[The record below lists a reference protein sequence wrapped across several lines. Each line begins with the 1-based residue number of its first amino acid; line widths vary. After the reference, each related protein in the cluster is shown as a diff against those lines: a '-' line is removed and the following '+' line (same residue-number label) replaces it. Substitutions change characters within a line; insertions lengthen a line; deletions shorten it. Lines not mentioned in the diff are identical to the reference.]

1 MKRLN
6 KGSVFLLL
14 GGVALVAVGCAPM
27 KPADQEIGGLA
38 PEPVPTMAPPP
49 PTPPPPLP
57 SAPPP
62 GYAPAARMAM
72 ARPPVPVQQ
81 GDSYQAVEENAVKA
95 VAEAPVSTFS
105 VDVDTASYANIRRF
119 LEQGSLPPP
128 DAVRVEEVVN
138 YFRYD
143 YPVSKVKAKPFNPVV
158 AVYPSPWRQGAEIVH
173 VGLAAYDVPAEARPP
188 ANLVFLVDV
197 SGSMDAPDRL
207 PLVKRSLRMML
218 DGLRDDDRIALVTY
232 AGESRTI
239 LPLTPGKDRALIADA
254 IDKLGAGGGTGG
266 QGGLTAAYALAE
278 GAAGEGRVSRV
289 ILATDGDFNLGISDP
304 KKLAEFV
311 AGYREKGVA
320 LTVLGVGRG
329 NYRDD
334 VAQALAQAGNGQ
346 AVYVDTLHE
355 ARRAL
360 REQLGGTL
368 LTVAND
374 VKIQVEFNPAR
385 VAEYRLIG
393 YETRMLRNQDFN
405 DDKVDAGDVGAGHR
419 VTALYEIVAP
429 DSKARLLDPSRYQP
443 EGKGKAAPAGAGN
456 EIAFLK
462 LRWKAPGAKD
472 SQLVTRPITSKDR
485 VPSLDQAG
493 TEVRFAAAAA
503 AYGQKLRGS
512 SFVKDYPWVA
522 VEALASGARGTD
534 PNGERAEFLR
544 LVKLAGALDK
554 R

>member
-1 MKRLN
+1 MKGFG
-6 KGSVFLLL
+6 KGSVYLLL
-14 GGVALVAVGCAPM
+14 GGVALVAVACAPTASGPQQEVVGVAPQ
-27 KPADQEIGGLA
+27 PA
-38 PEPVPTMAPPP
+38 PVMAPPP

-57 SAPPP
+57 GAPA
-62 GYAPAARMAM
+62 GFAPAARMAM
-72 ARPPVPVQQ
+72 APPGVPGQ
-81 GDSYQAVEENAVKA
+81 GDSYRAVEENAVKA

-105 VDVDTASYANIRRF
+105 VDVDTASYANVRRF
-119 LEQGSLPPP
+119 LEQGGLPPP

-143 YPVSKVKAKPFNPVV
+143 YPVSKDKAKPFNPVV

-173 VGLAAYDVPAEARPP
+173 VGLAAYDVPAAARPP

-232 AGESRTI
+232 AGESKTI
-239 LPLTPGKDRALIADA
+239 LPLTPGTDRALIADA

-278 GAAGEGRVSRV
+278 GAAGNGRVSRV

-374 VKIQVEFNPAR
+374 VKVQVEFNPAR

-393 YETRMLRNQDFN
+393 YETRLLRNQDFN

-443 EGKGKAAPAGAGN
+443 AKAPAGASN

-472 SQLVTRPITSKDR
+472 SQLVTRPITPRDR
-485 VPSLDQAG
+485 VPSLDQANA
-493 TEVRFAAAAA
+493 EVRFAAAAA

-512 SFVKDYPWVA
+512 SFVKDYPWLA